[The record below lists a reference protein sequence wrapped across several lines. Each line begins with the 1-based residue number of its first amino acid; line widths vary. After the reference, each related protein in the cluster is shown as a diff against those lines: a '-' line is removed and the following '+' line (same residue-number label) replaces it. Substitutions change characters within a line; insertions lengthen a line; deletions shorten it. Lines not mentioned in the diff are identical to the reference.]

1 MMKIIKYLVLTVSII
16 IILIIGSLFSLAK
29 YYNNEIKNIAL
40 EQINQ
45 QLNQP
50 IAADKISLNAF
61 SQFPFI
67 SLEFTNFKIQN
78 PISKKDTLIFSEKG
92 YLNFDIYDL
101 WEKNYKVTK
110 LILNTGFLNISIDK
124 KGNNNYTIFKESADT
139 LTNEFNFG
147 LDQVVIKNFNI
158 IYSNVLL
165 KQDYNFLI
173 ETSKFKG
180 AFGKIGSSIASEL
193 GSMKVTCN

>member
-1 MMKIIKYLVLTVSII
+1 MKIIKYLVLTVSII

-40 EQINQ
+40 KEINQ

-78 PISKKDTLIFSEKG
+78 PISIKDTLIFSEKG
-92 YLNFDIYDL
+92 FLNFDIYDL
-101 WEKNYKVTK
+101 WDKNYKVRK

-124 KGNNNYTIFKESADT
+124 KGNNNYTIFKESTDT

-147 LDQVVIKNFNI
+147 LDQVVFENFNI

-180 AFGKIGSSIASEL
+180 AFSE
-193 GSMKVTCN
+193 NE

>member
-1 MMKIIKYLVLTVSII
+1 MKIIKYLVLTVSII

-40 EQINQ
+40 KEINQ

-78 PISKKDTLIFSEKG
+78 PISIKDTLIFSEKG
-92 YLNFDIYDL
+92 FLNFDIYDL
-101 WEKNYKVTK
+101 WDKNYKVRK
-110 LILNTGFLNISIDK
+110 LVFS
-124 KGNNNYTIFKESADT
+124 
-139 LTNEFNFG
+139 
-147 LDQVVIKNFNI
+147 
-158 IYSNVLL
+158 
-165 KQDYNFLI
+165 
-173 ETSKFKG
+173 
-180 AFGKIGSSIASEL
+180 
-193 GSMKVTCN
+193 